1 MREKSTDEVIRK
13 TKKSINVTESI
24 GEVLV
29 GGGCMFTAAALVA
42 LMMGGVGDVVSR
54 VSMIKTIRETTKTQE
69 FQEFASAKKQGL
81 LQKFTNGEISYEEFK
96 KAYENVDGT
105 SGLREYAQT
114 TNDEELKEIFVSYDK
129 TKDFTNVTV
138 GQGFTRFGAVGLSG
152 VGLGALAYTA
162 AKAQRKKLQNAQKKR
177 DEEILAEV
185 DEELIQ
191 E

>member
-42 LMMGGVGDVVSR
+42 LMMGGVGEVVGG
-54 VSMIKTIRETTKTQE
+54 VSMIKTTREKTKTQE
-69 FQEFASAKKQGL
+69 FQEFASAKKQEL
-81 LQKFTNGEISYEEFK
+81 LQKFSSGEISYEEFK
-96 KAYENVDGT
+96 KEYENVDGT
-105 SGLREYAQT
+105 SGLREFAQT
-114 TNDEELKEIFVSYDK
+114 NNDKELNKFFDAYDK

-138 GQGFTRFGAVGLSG
+138 GQGFTRLGAVGLSG
-152 VGLGALAYTA
+152 LGLGAVAYTA
-162 AKAQRKKLQNAQKKR
+162 AKSQRKKLENLRKKK
-177 DEEILAEV
+177 DEEIMSSV